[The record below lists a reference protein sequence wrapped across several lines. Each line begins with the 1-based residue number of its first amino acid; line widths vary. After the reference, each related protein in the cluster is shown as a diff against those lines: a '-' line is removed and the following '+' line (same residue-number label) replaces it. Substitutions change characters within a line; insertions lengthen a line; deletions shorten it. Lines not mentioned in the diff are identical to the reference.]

1 MKRTYISPEFD
12 YKPIFGSFNMQ
23 ESSSFFGSK
32 MMEIEDKVDIKN
44 DNLIYHQLLTGE
56 QIDESSELNLPQIIY
71 DATLNKEFN
80 HTIELDPNQSDFDKE
95 NSAQWKIRIEMK
107 DILRNHIFAILK
119 NKRTFE
125 GLKNEM
131 VISGGVDYA
140 TLDYINKNII
150 SRYGLKSIDFFVE
163 YLDLCGDGTLQYKNV
178 YDKLIES
185 TTTKTTKSEIF
196 NISVDQTYLDVRFR
210 QEKPAYAWSFK
221 YYFNIYFE
229 KL

>member
-32 MMEIEDKVDIKN
+32 MMEIVDSLDIEN
-44 DNLIYHQLLTGE
+44 DNLIYHQLITGE

-80 HTIELDPNQSDFDKE
+80 HTMELDLYQSDFDKE
-95 NSAQWKIRIEMK
+95 NSAKWKIRIEIK
-107 DILRNHIFAILK
+107 DILRNHIFATLK

-125 GLKNEM
+125 GLRNEM
-131 VISGGVDYA
+131 TIFGGVDNA
-140 TLDYINKNII
+140 MFDYINKNVI
-150 SRYGLKSIDFFVE
+150 SRYGFVKIDFFVD

-178 YDKLIES
+178 YDKQIES
-185 TTTKTTKSEIF
+185 DTTKTIKIESAVSI
-196 NISVDQTYLDVRFR
+196 DQTYLDLIFR
-210 QEKPAYAWSFK
+210 QEKPAYAWSYK